1 MDNFKDEEQYNQF
14 DSFDA
19 KWSEAYEKEESMI
32 DKFKQR
38 FGEGTASDLDW
49 GKLLIIALLIYVAVQ
64 VS

>member
-19 KWSEAYEKEESMI
+19 KRSEAYKEETVI
-32 DKFKQR
+32 DKFKQK

-49 GKLLIIALLIYVAVQ
+49 GKLLTIALLIYVAVQ